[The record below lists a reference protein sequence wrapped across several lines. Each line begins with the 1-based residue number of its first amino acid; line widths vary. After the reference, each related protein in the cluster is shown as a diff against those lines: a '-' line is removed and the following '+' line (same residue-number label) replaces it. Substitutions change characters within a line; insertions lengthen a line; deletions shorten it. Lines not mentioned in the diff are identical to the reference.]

1 MTDIPGR
8 HGEELDL
15 RLLANFVHQVINP
28 LNGVIGTLD
37 NIIDGTVPAERRDQ
51 RLRAVRAQLEW
62 SVILVRNLAY
72 FTDISLE
79 AGSTGKVETRKT
91 CVIPQITIE
100 AAQFFQEAGLSR
112 EIGIHLVDRST
123 QYAVHGSPDLLR
135 QVFMNLF
142 DNAVKYSDE
151 GTQVRITPR
160 KQKKTGGLIVD
171 VQNRGLGFGYSD
183 NDKLFEVGFRGD
195 EARDRIASGT
205 GLGLFI
211 CRRIMEDIHSGSIT
225 AEHSRKTRT
234 TTMRLRFPE
243 WWFHE

>member
-171 VQNRGLGFGYSD
+171 VQNRAWASVTLTMINCSR
-183 NDKLFEVGFRGD
+183 L
-195 EARDRIASGT
+195 ASGVT
-205 GLGLFI
+205 RHATESPRERDWGSSFVVALWKTSTPVQSPRSILARHAL
-211 CRRIMEDIHSGSIT
+211 RRCAYASG
-225 AEHSRKTRT
+225 
-234 TTMRLRFPE
+234 MVVP
-243 WWFHE
+243 